1 MKEYLGEDEPTLSGY
16 ILKRLANKAS
26 PQEIMEKI
34 RLVFEEDTEVYF
46 YLILGICEKAL
57 GKSYF

>member
-1 MKEYLGEDEPTLSGY
+1 MKEYLGEDEPNLIAY

-34 RLVFEEDTEVYF
+34 KVVFEEDTEVI
-46 YLILGICEKAL
+46 LINLGIC
-57 GKSYF
+57 